1 MFLLLHN
8 NAWQRNLK
16 KRRLIPIL
24 HMFACLVS
32 IHSKLRIQQQTS
44 SLHQR
49 LVSLARFWCYDGSYL
64 FQTYSSLHSRWLKT
78 VRVYR
83 YLWSCFYHL
92 LESIQRSFIVLLHT
106 FIRFLAWPNKP
117 WHTLISWHLTP
128 KQRWKTVLT
137 LYLKNYTIGRDALLH
152 GQNGRLE
159 VKWKKIFTSVR
170 TSHSVRSLIALLFIQ
185 NNS

>member
-1 MFLLLHN
+1 MRIPSFP
-8 NAWQRNLK
+8 
-16 KRRLIPIL
+16 RRDPPPL
-24 HMFACLVS
+24 ASQS
-32 IHSKLRIQQQTS
+32 IIIIWFT
-44 SLHQR
+44 
-49 LVSLARFWCYDGSYL
+49 
-64 FQTYSSLHSRWLKT
+64 T

-83 YLWSCFYHL
+83 YLCSCFYHL

-106 FIRFLAWPNKP
+106 FIRFLAWPNKS

-137 LYLKNYTIGRDALLH
+137 LYLKNYIHLGTIGRDALSH
-152 GQNGRLE
+152 GQNCRLE

-170 TSHSVRSLIALLFIQ
+170 TNHSVRSLIALLFIQ